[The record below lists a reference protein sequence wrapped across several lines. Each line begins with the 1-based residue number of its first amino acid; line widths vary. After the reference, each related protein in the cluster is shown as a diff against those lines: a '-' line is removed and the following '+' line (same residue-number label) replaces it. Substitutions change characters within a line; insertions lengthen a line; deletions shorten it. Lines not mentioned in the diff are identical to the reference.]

1 MPVQP
6 LDAAVQTWRRICTNP
21 LDRKVEEELR
31 AVSAASHHLPCPALP
46 PPLDP
51 AGPALIGCTH
61 LNRSLAR
68 GKFSPPGATWKSRA
82 NLSPDSQG

>member
-31 AVSAASHHLPCPALP
+31 AVSTAPHPLLCPS
-46 PPLDP
+46 PPLLLTQL
-51 AGPALIGCTH
+51 GPP
-61 LNRSLAR
+61 SLA
-68 GKFSPPGATWKSRA
+68 ALT
-82 NLSPDSQG
+82 